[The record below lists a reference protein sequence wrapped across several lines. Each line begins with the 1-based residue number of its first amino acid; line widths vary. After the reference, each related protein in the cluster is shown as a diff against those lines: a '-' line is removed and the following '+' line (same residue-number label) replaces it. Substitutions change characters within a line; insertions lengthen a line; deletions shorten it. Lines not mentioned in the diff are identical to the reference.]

1 MIDLELIQK
10 KVKVN
15 DLWSKVDFPPMLEQ
29 FFDLDSGELLDE
41 KITGLTALKEGKTGD
56 EIHGLYDVLELYPGD
71 GTRWD

>member
-29 FFDLDSGELLDE
+29 FFDLDSDELLDE
-41 KITGLTALKEGKTGD
+41 KIT
-56 EIHGLYDVLELYPGD
+56 VLPH
-71 GTRWD
+71 